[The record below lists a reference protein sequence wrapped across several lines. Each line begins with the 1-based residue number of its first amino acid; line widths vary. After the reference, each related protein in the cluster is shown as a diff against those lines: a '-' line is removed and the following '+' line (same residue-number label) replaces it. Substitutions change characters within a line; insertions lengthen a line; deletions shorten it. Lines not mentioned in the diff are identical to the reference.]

1 MGLNLK
7 DSFYTIHIYS
17 DKVHFDIFV
26 PSQNPSFYLTGC
38 SPTLALPTPDIV
50 FPILSSGPAQS
61 FSMLAHQTLT
71 SPGSTLFDESPANT
85 QNLPPPHFY
94 TQYSLHKRT
103 SQLLVL
109 FPEQHTNLLV
119 PYSVALSSPVAMPTT
134 SKARWLL
141 TSYFSSSNYC
151 SFCTCTG

>member
-7 DSFYTIHIYS
+7 DSFYTIHIYP

-26 PSQNPSFYLTGC
+26 PSQNPSFCLTGC
-38 SPTLALPTPDIV
+38 SPTLALPIPDII
-50 FPILSSGPAQS
+50 FPILSSGPALLP

-71 SPGSTLFDESPANT
+71 RSGSTLLDESPATT
-85 QNLPPPHFY
+85 QNLPLPHFY
-94 TQYSLHKRT
+94 PQYSLQP

-109 FPEQHTNLLV
+109 SPEQHTNLLV
-119 PYSVALSSPVAMPTT
+119 PYSVALRSPVAMPTT

-141 TSYFSSSNYC
+141 TSYFSSNNYS
-151 SFCTCTG
+151 SFCTHTG